1 MVWFLLLFCIHGY
14 ICGKIVNRIIEDK
27 GRTEDWFLWAFF
39 SGVYVIIAALLLPK
53 VEIYIN
59 EDENYFGSDESVVAH
74 SDTYKNFEDSKK
86 MIAAAELSKGW
97 NCPVCGDM
105 NAGHVGTCSCG
116 YSVAGNM

>member
-39 SGVYVIIAALLLPK
+39 FGVYVI
-53 VEIYIN
+53 
-59 EDENYFGSDESVVAH
+59 
-74 SDTYKNFEDSKK
+74 
-86 MIAAAELSKGW
+86 IAAAELSKGW

-105 NAGHVGTCSCG
+105 NAGHAGTCSCG